1 MLQSPSA
8 IQTRC
13 SSGKMPL
20 LFQNGALQKTASAL
34 IGTASGQAG
43 LEVTG
48 AKDSVTK
55 ISRVKW
61 WAQSQSRHFRGT
73 SLNATSRGTQNINTS
88 TPDSETIGSKST
100 KHVAHGNLVRT
111 THHLSCSTSCSELMA
126 FSCQPE
132 LIEALKLQVSLSHDL
147 YKSTSLAPT
156 LFIISSPKF
165 SITTS

>member
-126 FSCQPE
+126 
-132 LIEALKLQVSLSHDL
+132 L
-147 YKSTSLAPT
+147 SLAN
-156 LFIISSPKF
+156 LS
-165 SITTS
+165 